1 MNQENV
7 RNYDD
12 TGYLKTRVYTALG
25 AIPLAGVSVKISSL
39 DEDAPTVALD
49 LITDRNGE
57 TETVSLPAP
66 PRALANTPGNARPY
80 ALYRIEAYLE
90 HYGAYSALNV
100 PVFGGILSVQPIGLV
115 PSGSRAPTPENSNV
129 SDSDP
134 AELEPLGE

>member
-1 MNQENV
+1 MNQEST

-25 AIPLAGVSVKISSL
+25 AIPLEGVSVKISSVE
-39 DEDAPTVALD
+39 EDAPTIALD

-57 TETVSLPAP
+57 TETVSLPTP
-66 PRALANTPGNARPY
+66 SRELSNTPGNARPY

-90 HYGAYSALNV
+90 NYGAYSALNV
-100 PVFGGILSVQPIGLV
+100 PIFGGILSVQPIGLV
-115 PSGSRAPTPENSNV
+115 PSGSRAPAPPNANISESN
-129 SDSDP
+129 P